1 MKDKNI
7 QELIDLYHSGK
18 LDIVK
23 KKVVKLIEKYPNS
36 FILYNLFGV
45 DLAIKLTYDS
55 KINRN
60 LREEIKISA
69 NKYLYKN
76 LKALKAFEQFL
87 EEAYLA
93 AQLGNKLEDGYT
105 IRIS

>member
-1 MKDKNI
+1 
-7 QELIDLYHSGK
+7 
-18 LDIVK
+18 
-23 KKVVKLIEKYPNS
+23 
-36 FILYNLFGV
+36 
-45 DLAIKLTYDS
+45 
-55 KINRN
+55 
-60 LREEIKISA
+60 
-69 NKYLYKN
+69 LYKN